1 MHLPGL
7 LWEFSRPVV
16 VGPATVR
23 FGDNVL
29 GATVLVGL
37 LVGRVG
43 LLALAWR
50 HSTKHTTD
58 QSMPEKDLSVD
69 PVNLSDQV
77 QTHAGE

>member
-1 MHLPGL
+1 M
-7 LWEFSRPVV
+7 

-77 QTHAGE
+77 QTRAGE